1 MFSLTNLSSLPSGL
15 PTKNHMKTKTAVTS
29 LLILICWP
37 LSTFATNLQQAAL
50 SALNYDTALQSSR
63 MTSEADKQKYWQG
76 MSELLPTLTLE
87 GNWDRQEQPDKKYQ
101 SGVTNHSY
109 DLSIRQPLF
118 DISKYAGWRKGVA
131 IANTAEAEARLAE
144 EKLLIAVSEAY
155 FTVLYQQ
162 EVLQAA
168 KSASH
173 NFQQQ
178 QQKLQSGLAN
188 GQNTRTELDEAKA
201 NYALAQAKEI
211 ESGNQLLLA
220 EENFRRLSG
229 ISPDTVEPVNF
240 QCLKKAPYPSLA
252 DAINASQQRNTGV
265 KIAMLQNDQA
275 DADVLAA
282 QGANMPVVSLY
293 ARYGKNWSRNDD
305 DDNVLYDAIFGT
317 TSKSNN
323 LQYGVNV
330 SIPLFAGG
338 SQMSQSVEAAYR
350 HRAAKFSITEAQRKA
365 ATDTRSAW
373 LSLTS
378 GKALIQA
385 QKNAV
390 DSAHEKV
397 VSVQY
402 GREMGF
408 RTVNDEL
415 DAQQKYYSALKDQAE
430 VRLSYLNALINLAQ
444 STGSLSP
451 DMLNF
456 FQCH

>member
-1 MFSLTNLSSLPSGL
+1 MKFYNFKIAFIVLSCVPFGSY
-15 PTKNHMKTKTAVTS
+15 ATS
-29 LLILICWP
+29 
-37 LSTFATNLQQAAL
+37 LQQAARA
-50 SALNYDTALQSSR
+50 ALTYDSALQSSQ
-63 MTSEADKQKYWQG
+63 MTSEADQQKYWQG
-76 MSELLPTLTLE
+76 MAGMLPTLTLE

-109 DLSIRQPLF
+109 DLSVRQPLF
-118 DISKYAGWRKGVA
+118 DMSKYAGWRKGVA
-131 IANTAEAEARLAE
+131 IANTAEAQSKKAE
-144 EKLLIAVSEAY
+144 EKLLNAISNAY
-155 FTVLYQQ
+155 FSVLYQQ

-168 KSASH
+168 KAASH
-173 NFQQQ
+173 NFKQQ
-178 QQKLQSGLAN
+178 QQKLQAGILN

-211 ESGNQLLLA
+211 EASSQLLLA
-220 EENFRRLSG
+220 GEAFRRLSG
-229 ISPDTVEPVNF
+229 VSPDTVEPVNF
-240 QCLKKAPYPSLA
+240 QCLNASPYASLT
-252 DAINASQQRNTGV
+252 DAINASQQRNTEI
-265 KIAMLQNDQA
+265 KIALFQNDQA

-282 QGANMPVVSLY
+282 DGAHMPVVSLY
-293 ARYGKNWSRNDD
+293 ARYGKNWSRNDN
-305 DDNVLYDAIFGT
+305 DDNLLYDAIFGT
-317 TSKSNN
+317 NSKSNN

-338 SQMSQSVEAAYR
+338 SQISQSYEAAYR
-350 HRAAKFSITEAQRKA
+350 RQAAKYSTMEAQRKA

-373 LSLTS
+373 LSLTN
-378 GKALIQA
+378 GKALINA

-390 DSAHEKV
+390 ESSREKV

-415 DAQQKYYSALKDQAE
+415 DAQQKYFSALKDQAE
-430 VRLSYLNALINLAQ
+430 ARFNYLNALINLAQ
-444 STGSLSP
+444 STGSLSI

>member
-1 MFSLTNLSSLPSGL
+1 MKFYNFKIAFIVLSCVPFGSY
-15 PTKNHMKTKTAVTS
+15 ATS
-29 LLILICWP
+29 
-37 LSTFATNLQQAAL
+37 LQQAARA
-50 SALNYDTALQSSR
+50 ALTYDSALQSSQ
-63 MTSEADKQKYWQG
+63 MTSEADQQKYWQG
-76 MSELLPTLTLE
+76 MAGMLPTLTLE

-118 DISKYAGWRKGVA
+118 DMSKYAGWRKGVA
-131 IANTAEAEARLAE
+131 IANTAEAQSKKAE
-144 EKLLIAVSEAY
+144 EKLLNAISNAY
-155 FTVLYQQ
+155 FSVLYQQ

-168 KSASH
+168 KAASH
-173 NFQQQ
+173 NFKQQ
-178 QQKLQSGLAN
+178 QQKLQAGILN

-211 ESGNQLLLA
+211 EASSQLLLA
-220 EENFRRLSG
+220 GEAFRRLSG
-229 ISPDTVEPVNF
+229 VSPDTVEPVNF
-240 QCLKKAPYPSLA
+240 QCLNASPYASLT
-252 DAINASQQRNTGV
+252 DAINASQQRNTEI
-265 KIAMLQNDQA
+265 KIALFQNDQA

-282 QGANMPVVSLY
+282 DGAHMPVVSLY
-293 ARYGKNWSRNDD
+293 ARYGKNWSRNDN
-305 DDNVLYDAIFGT
+305 DDNLLYDAIFGT
-317 TSKSNN
+317 NSKSNN

-338 SQMSQSVEAAYR
+338 SQISQSYEAAYR
-350 HRAAKFSITEAQRKA
+350 RQAAKYSTMEAQRKA

-373 LSLTS
+373 LSLTN
-378 GKALIQA
+378 GKALINA

-390 DSAHEKV
+390 ESSREKV

-415 DAQQKYYSALKDQAE
+415 DAQQKYFSALKDQAE
-430 VRLSYLNALINLAQ
+430 ARFNYLNALINLAQ
-444 STGSLSP
+444 STGSLSI

-456 FQCH
+456 FQCR